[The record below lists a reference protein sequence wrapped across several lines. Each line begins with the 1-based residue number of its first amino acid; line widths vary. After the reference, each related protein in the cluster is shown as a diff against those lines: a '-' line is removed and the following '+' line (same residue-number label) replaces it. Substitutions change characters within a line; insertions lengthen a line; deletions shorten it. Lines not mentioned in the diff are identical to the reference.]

1 MVCFNNLFDVKRF
14 LHHRLQRV
22 QRVVTQVNT
31 IDTTNLRPKY
41 SFKSPITKR
50 SCHNGHPKE
59 CKTRAKDSQ
68 DSDADYEKSPV
79 SLSKL
84 AEALPLQALM
94 PRNMLEAMLGQDD
107 MK

>member
-1 MVCFNNLFDVKRF
+1 M
-14 LHHRLQRV
+14 
-22 QRVVTQVNT
+22 VTQVNT

-41 SFKSPITKR
+41 SFDLQSPKEVVITII
-50 SCHNGHPKE
+50 HKE